1 MKEPIVLS
9 IFFIIYYKIQS
20 KTVLELT
27 PEYGYKTYVPTKL
40 QFTIKFFVT
49 FKGVNTTW
57 GWT

>member
-27 PEYGYKTYVPTKL
+27 PEYGHKTYVPTKL
-40 QFTIKFFVT
+40 KFTIKFFVT
-49 FKGVNTTW
+49 FKGVNTT
-57 GWT
+57 